1 MAFSMSSTRGAGNER
16 ALRYLGFDGTNWS
29 GDTVIPNVDMS
40 GSPAAVLWAGG
51 ITVSHQGYGDNGSL
65 WYTYSPD
72 GTNWGE
78 DTLVQ
83 NVGMTDSPSALVY

>member
-16 ALRYLGFDGTNWS
+16 TLRYLVFDGTDWS
-29 GDTVIPNVDMS
+29 GDTVIPNVGMS
-40 GSPAAVLWAGG
+40 GPPAAVLWAGG
-51 ITVSHQGYGDNGSL
+51 ISVFHQGSGDGQL
-65 WYTYSPD
+65 WYDYFD